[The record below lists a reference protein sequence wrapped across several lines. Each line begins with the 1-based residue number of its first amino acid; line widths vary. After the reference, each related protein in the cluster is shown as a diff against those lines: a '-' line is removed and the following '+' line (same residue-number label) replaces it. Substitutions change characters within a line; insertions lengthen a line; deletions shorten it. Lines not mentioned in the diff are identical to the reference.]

1 MKHWSR
7 AQRAALIAAT
17 AAVCALLCVLLL
29 QRAAARA
36 GQAPGRL
43 ELLPDAA
50 PTPPPSM
57 SFVEDAAQPML
68 EEGCRFV
75 QGSAFTL
82 SGEVR
87 ANRPLTGV
95 TVTIDCAYNSD
106 PFYPYRSSVYFPEG
120 SAVYTCRLDQSEGT
134 LEGASIASRLD
145 LAQLRPGVHTLRLIA
160 SCEGAKSVELL
171 RVRFFVLGD
180 AWEQLVPEDFND
192 SYAEALAFFGEEAR
206 FCYRYQ
212 WVDGR
217 YTMADPDWEE
227 AYITTVA
234 GLPEGETWRVH
245 VDAAPYFERALAYL
259 RGTYVRVSGTNGD
272 SGVIPL
278 ASLVATYDGCYVSR
292 FTSSLRTV
300 SHHAFGTAVDL
311 NASMQP
317 NLNTAENIAL
327 IDGEVGELLA
337 YNGIRQE
344 GGVSYYDYTYSG
356 SCAALLNGVPET
368 VVNYLLYELAFYRA
382 GFLWAHYYRSTSDGM
397 HFTLSEFVTRKH
409 DDGRGLR
416 KVYEYIEPAP
426 AA

>member
-7 AQRAALIAAT
+7 AQRAALIAAA

-43 ELLPDAA
+43 ELLSDAA

-145 LAQLRPGVHTLRLIA
+145 LAQLRPGVHTLRVIA